1 MLKRLEI
8 TEVII
13 LISIVTS
20 IISISL
26 FSISV
31 FNHSDKLGVYAMVF
45 TISLLITIISVF
57 IEVVKN

>member
-1 MLKRLEI
+1 MLKKLEV

-13 LISIVTS
+13 LISMIIS

-45 TISLLITIISVF
+45 ALSLLITIILVF

>member
-13 LISIVTS
+13 LISMITS

-31 FNHSDKLGVYAMVF
+31 FNSSNKLGVYAMVF
-45 TISLLITIISVF
+45 ALSLLITIISVF

>member
-31 FNHSDKLGVYAMVF
+31 FNHSDQLGVYAMVF
-45 TISLLITIISVF
+45 ALSLLITIISIF